1 MKKKRNLIYLLILIV
16 CTFSILFIFK
26 NKINKYINNYKLMNK
41 FNYTYKIN
49 SNLDVKGI
57 IDENNIIIQ
66 DGEKLI
72 KYNLKKSKRENVLV
86 SVENGYNVNS
96 VNTFENGIIWVETKD
111 IPNISSKIYIKY
123 YDSDNILLIDE
134 TTNKILPQLSVSDN
148 KVVYYIADEKLFNI
162 KMVNLESGEMNIIS
176 SYESNNS
183 NKKYISQPNINSS
196 SIVWSC
202 MDTEKSIIYI
212 YDIKTNSINE
222 LSDNELIYNPI
233 FKGNILL
240 GIKQNIYFDEEI
252 NDSYSSNYI
261 VEFDIESKKW
271 TKFKENIISN
281 YVFEPKESIF
291 ALAYNS
297 DLLYWT
303 SSLRNG
309 NYVYDFTN
317 DIFIPIIKES
327 YNTNTNIIFSKE
339 NIIYYEVT
347 IEENEKLKFIYNIK

>member
-1 MKKKRNLIYLLILIV
+1 ME
-16 CTFSILFIFK
+16 
-26 NKINKYINNYKLMNK
+26 
-41 FNYTYKIN
+41 N
-49 SNLDVKGI
+49 S
-57 IDENNIIIQ
+57 
-66 DGEKLI
+66 
-72 KYNLKKSKRENVLV
+72 
-86 SVENGYNVNS
+86 
-96 VNTFENGIIWVETKD
+96 
-111 IPNISSKIYIKY
+111 
-123 YDSDNILLIDE
+123 
-134 TTNKILPQLSVSDN
+134 
-148 KVVYYIADEKLFNI
+148 
-162 KMVNLESGEMNIIS
+162 
-176 SYESNNS
+176 
-183 NKKYISQPNINSS
+183 
-196 SIVWSC
+196 
-202 MDTEKSIIYI
+202 

-297 DLLYWT
+297 DLLYLT